1 MSPPRGIEH
10 PGEIGGRQ
18 PKAVLSALVVL
29 EEVAACG
36 PGVTAREISRNLGM
50 PRATAYRLLNLLVQQ
65 EYLVRTPDLT
75 GFALGSKVTELA
87 GMAAPPALADS
98 TLDVLDQLRRGLR
111 AGIHLAGYHRTGT
124 PRPRV
129 RILDADPDFPIE
141 NPRLITGDLT
151 VSAIGRLALAETDSA
166 ARARG
171 YAVQVDE
178 LRPGHGCLA
187 VPVRDRRGI
196 LVAGL
201 ILSTTAAR
209 LRDLDTA
216 LSLLAPGR
224 ELLEARLSD
233 R

>member
-1 MSPPRGIEH
+1 MSH
-10 PGEIGGRQ
+10 PGGIGGRQ

-87 GMAAPPALADS
+87 GMAAPPALPAPA
-98 TLDVLDQLRRGLR
+98 LDVLDQLRRGLR
-111 AGIHLAGYHRTGT
+111 AGIHLAGYHRTET
-124 PRPRV
+124 ARPRV

-141 NPRLITGDLT
+141 NQRLITGDLT
-151 VSAIGRLALAETDSA
+151 VSAIGRLALAESDA
-166 ARARG
+166 VARDRG

-178 LRPGHGCLA
+178 LRPDHGCLA
-187 VPVRDRRGI
+187 VPVRDRQGI

-216 LSLLAPGR
+216 LGLLAPGR
-224 ELLEARLSD
+224 DLLQARFSD